1 MTMKKNDLL
10 IHNIASKY
18 ILGENINIEIK
29 GKKQQLEC
37 LNQLLD
43 VSKQLYESLQK
54 DKQQLSEIMSI
65 VERKNQLS
73 DQFYQLTQIK
83 WKL

>member
-1 MTMKKNDLL
+1 MMKKNDLL

-18 ILGENINIEIK
+18 ILGENVNIEIK

-43 VSKQLYESLQK
+43 ISKQLYESLQK

>member
-1 MTMKKNDLL
+1 MKKNDLL

>member
-1 MTMKKNDLL
+1 MKKNDLL

-18 ILGENINIEIK
+18 ILGENVNIEIK

-43 VSKQLYESLQK
+43 ISKQLYESLQK